1 MQVTIHPTILQFK
14 QPAGTSR
21 GVYTERK
28 VWYLEAEHLG
38 AWGIGECAPLPKLS
52 CDDVE
57 DYEQRLADYCRQ
69 AESLVADHW
78 DVKLEDFGT
87 KLPGLCD
94 YPSIRFGIE
103 TLWLSLKASRQHCD
117 PFRLYDTPFAR
128 GEVGTIINGL
138 VWMGTYDEMRERMAR
153 KLADGFR
160 CIKIKIGAIDFDRE
174 VALLSALR
182 QQYPA
187 SAVQLR
193 VDANGA
199 FSPAEASARLARLAE
214 FDIHSIEQPIRAG
227 QWQTMAFLCQTSPLP
242 IALDEELI
250 GINTREQKV
259 ALLDT
264 IKPQYIILKPS
275 LHGGITGCHEWIDL
289 ATARGIGY
297 WVTSALETNVGLNA
311 IAQWQSTLPASPWR
325 EMPQGLGTGQLFETN
340 YPHLSLDIEGQ
351 TLYAMPEK
359 GRTFRRDLEQC
370 VAQWQ
375 DSTTTMRVQTSGSTG
390 VPKQMAVL
398 KSRMAASAQMTLD
411 VLGLQPG
418 MTALLC
424 MPLQYIAGKMMV
436 VRSLVGNLR
445 LMTVTPSSRPL
456 RAPWCNPD
464 FLAVTP
470 MQAFATLTEGDE
482 DERNRFCSIPYV
494 IIGGGAIG
502 EELSSLLRQCRGAV
516 FSTYGMTETLSHIAL
531 RPLTKAAHRIFP
543 APDGAYMPLPGV
555 TLSADADNC
564 LVIDA
569 PHLSDQRLTTNDIVS
584 FAPDGSFK
592 ILGRRDNVVCSGGIK
607 LQVEDIE
614 HRLAQYF
621 SNPLSYAITAVP
633 DERLGEALTLLVTED
648 VCPPFDQLGAYEQ
661 PRNILRVAAI
671 PLTPNG
677 KIDRPA
683 CRKLA
688 QKHYS

>member
-1 MQVTIHPTILQFK
+1 MKVTIHPTILQFK

-28 VWYLEAEHLG
+28 VWYLVAEHRG

-57 DYEQRLADYCRQ
+57 DYDQRLADFCRQ
-69 AESLVADHW
+69 VERLVEDRW
-78 DVKLEDFGT
+78 DFEPDDLAKNV
-87 KLPGLCD
+87 PALCD
-94 YPSIRFGIE
+94 YPSIRFGLE
-103 TLWLSLKASRQHCD
+103 TLWLSLKASHQHCA

-128 GEVGTIINGL
+128 GEEAIVINGL
-138 VWMGTYDEMRERMAR
+138 VWMGTYDEMSERMAQ

-160 CIKIKIGAIDFDRE
+160 CIKIKIGAIDFERE
-174 VALLSALR
+174 VALLRTLR

-187 SAVQLR
+187 TVVQLR

-199 FSPAEASARLARLAE
+199 FKTDEAVDKLRTLAQ
-214 FDIHSIEQPIRAG
+214 FGIHSIEQPIRAG
-227 QWQTMAFLCQTSPLP
+227 QWQAMANLCQTSPLS

-250 GINTREQKV
+250 GINTLEQKV

-264 IKPQYIILKPS
+264 IRPQYIILKPT
-275 LHGGITGCHEWIDL
+275 LHGGITGCREWIDL
-289 ATARGIGY
+289 AAARGIGY

-325 EMPQGLGTGQLFETN
+325 DMPQGLGTGQLFETN
-340 YPHLSLDIEGQ
+340 YPHLSLAIEGQ
-351 TLYAMPEK
+351 TLYAMSAK
-359 GRTFRRDLEQC
+359 ARDFAEDLRQC
-370 VAQWQ
+370 IEMWHS
-375 DSTTTMRVQTSGSTG
+375 DSPTMPVQTSGSTG
-390 VPKQMAVL
+390 TPKRMAVL
-398 KSRMAASAQMTLD
+398 KSRMRASAQMTIEA
-411 VLGLQPG
+411 LGLQPG
-418 MTALLC
+418 MTAMLC
-424 MPLQYIAGKMMV
+424 MPLEYIAGKMMV

-445 LMTVTPSSRPL
+445 LIAVTPSSRPL
-456 RAPWCNPD
+456 RAPWCKPD

-470 MQAFATLTEGDE
+470 MQAFTTLTEGDE
-482 DERNRFCSIPYV
+482 DERNRFCSTPYV

-502 EELSSLLRQCRGAV
+502 EELRILLQQCRGAV

-531 RPLTKAAHRIFP
+531 SPLTKAAHRIFP
-543 APDGAYMPLPGV
+543 TPDGAYIPLSGV
-555 TLSADADNC
+555 TLSADLDGC

-569 PHLSDQRLTTNDIVS
+569 PHLSDQRLTTNDFVV
-584 FAPDGSFK
+584 FGADGSFR
-592 ILGRRDNVVCSGGIK
+592 ILGRRDNVVCSGGVK

-614 HRLAQYF
+614 RRLARYF
-621 SNPLSYAITAVP
+621 EHPLSYALTAVP
-633 DERLGEALTLLVTED
+633 DERLGEALTLLVTRD
-648 VCPPFDQLGAYEQ
+648 VTPPFDQLGAYEQ
-661 PRNILRVAAI
+661 PRHILRVAAI

-683 CRKLA
+683 CRILA